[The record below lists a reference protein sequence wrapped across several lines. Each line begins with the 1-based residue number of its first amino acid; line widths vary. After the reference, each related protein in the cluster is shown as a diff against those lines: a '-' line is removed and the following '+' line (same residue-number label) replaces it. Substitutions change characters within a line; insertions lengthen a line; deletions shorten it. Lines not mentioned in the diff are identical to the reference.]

1 MTTTTDYPAYT
12 VVIRTLGTAGEKYL
26 TTLRSAK
33 EQDVPPQKILVYIPH
48 GYPLPKETVGTEE
61 YVRCEKGLVAQR
73 SLPFDEVQTDWMLF
87 LDDDMDLPAS
97 TVR

>member
-26 TTLRSAK
+26 ATLRSAK

-48 GYPLPKETVGTEE
+48 ATPCPRKRWHGR
-61 YVRCEKGLVAQR
+61 VRAL
-73 SLPFDEVQTDWMLF
+73 
-87 LDDDMDLPAS
+87 
-97 TVR
+97 